1 MDESRIQENI
11 EKKAEGYRKKYK
23 THINAFESN
32 AHFRKVRP
40 VTEFDIYALG
50 KQLESFDELVAMC
63 EADGTIGDMGVVPR
77 IAHDVITVAYGSSI
91 MPLIC
96 TVQPVEEEQ
105 GLVYYKDVK
114 FLNDRGSVT
123 AGTSFVSPLDGIS
136 QQPTGYAAATQTVS
150 LGTGNGSTK
159 TFTISGGSFPTSLK
173 PIRPRTV
180 SVVAGA
186 ISGVDD
192 GANNIIGVGISG
204 TVDYATGATSVTFE
218 TAPAGAVAITIT
230 FDQEVEAATDITQ
243 INYEFVSKTIR
254 AKVYALK
261 GTIGLLKSYALRKR
275 FGTVAEDEIAIDLT
289 NALNEELSGDLI
301 RKLEANAVGSTTWYK
316 VPQTGVSYFEHKQ
329 SFKDALATTE
339 GVLVSNAK
347 RGTISYLVSG
357 IKGCAV
363 MQTLPGFVKLYDG
376 NSISGAHLYG
386 TLDGTP
392 IIRVPLASTLASTS
406 IIAGFKGLSAFEAAA
421 CYSPYMPLTVTSVLP
436 TGNPLLNQRAAAV
449 MAATEVLVPNFLT
462 MLAISETQETI

>member
-11 EKKAEGYRKKYK
+11 EKKAENYRKKYK
-23 THINAFESN
+23 DHINAFESN
-32 AHFRKVRP
+32 AHFKKVRP

-50 KQLESFDELVAMC
+50 KQLESFDELIAMC

-114 FLNDRGSVT
+114 FLNTRGNIT
-123 AGTSFVSPLDGIS
+123 AGEDFISPLSGINV
-136 QQPTGYAAATQTVS
+136 QPTGYAAATQTVN
-150 LGTGNGSTK
+150 LGTGTGSTT
-159 TFTISGGSFPTSLK
+159 TFTITSGNFPAALK

-192 GANNIIGVGISG
+192 GANAIIGVGIVG
-204 TVDYATGATSVTFE
+204 TIDYITGAISVTFASAPTLATSVD
-218 TAPAGAVAITIT
+218 VT
-230 FDQEVEAATDITQ
+230 FDQEIEAATDITQ
-243 INYEFVSKTIR
+243 VNYEFVSKTIR

-301 RKLEANAVGSTTWYK
+301 KKLLANAQGNTDWNK
-316 VPQTGVSYFEHKQ
+316 HPDTGVSYFEHKQ
-329 SFKDALATTE
+329 SFKDAIAETE

-347 RGTISYLVSG
+347 RGTISYMIAG
-357 IKGCAV
+357 ITGCAV

-392 IIRVPLASTLASTS
+392 VIRVPLASTLASTK
-406 IIAGFKGLSAFEAAA
+406 IVAGFKGLSAFEAAA
-421 CYSPYMPLTVTSVLP
+421 CYAPYMPLTVTSVLP

-462 MLAISETQETI
+462 TLTITNVAPV